1 MVDWKSNKIRE
12 DISTFAMIFVSG
24 KGFFHLHMNFQIII
38 ADILHFA
45 SWFSCINARS
55 AFRNSFIV
63 LIGHPNLLLLKL
75 IFGLASNLLNNVV
88 IYLFLS
94 D

>member
-1 MVDWKSNKIRE
+1 MIDWKSNKIRE
-12 DISTFAMIFVSG
+12 GISTFAMIFVSG
-24 KGFFHLHMNFQIII
+24 KGFFHLDMNLRIII

-45 SWFSCINARS
+45 SWFSCINARF

-75 IFGLASNLLNNVV
+75 IFGLASNLLNNII
-88 IYLFLS
+88 IYLFLL